1 MGFGLFLVAVII
13 VAALALN
20 GEPGTANL
28 TWLGWRVDTTAA
40 AAVLIIGFL
49 ALDACH
55 GLLAGGDLAS
65 SPRRRVRPRHAL
77 RPAAARARGAHARPH
92 RRRRRRRR

>member
-1 MGFGLFLVAVII
+1 MIRMGLGLFLVAALI

-40 AAVLIIGFL
+40 AAVLLI
-49 ALDACH
+49 DATGPGSH
-55 GLLAGGDLAS
+55 RL
-65 SPRRRVRPRHAL
+65 PRRW
-77 RPAAARARGAHARPH
+77 
-92 RRRRRRRR
+92 